1 VFPYLTRSIRYFRV
15 TVIPADKLYYYY
27 VSTVGVHFA
36 RCTFCRSAHARGRT
50 LPRTFHPPCSHSRYS
65 RRPAAHSILRA
76 ATAVIP
82 SSPRQSAPPH
92 LTPLFPA
99 LDASL
104 PQRPASPAHPSRP
117 PSPLPEAASSA
128 AGLRKGFHPAARA
141 RVSIPRSHPALLVAD
156 SIAQSVGVLGPTA
169 HPGMPLKVFLGVGRY
184 RRL

>member
-1 VFPYLTRSIRYFRV
+1 MTRSIRYFRV

-50 LPRTFHPPCSHSRYS
+50 LPRTFHPPRSHSRYS

-104 PQRPASPAHPSRP
+104 PQRPAPPAHPSRP
-117 PSPLPEAASSA
+117 PSPLPEA
-128 AGLRKGFHPAARA
+128 A